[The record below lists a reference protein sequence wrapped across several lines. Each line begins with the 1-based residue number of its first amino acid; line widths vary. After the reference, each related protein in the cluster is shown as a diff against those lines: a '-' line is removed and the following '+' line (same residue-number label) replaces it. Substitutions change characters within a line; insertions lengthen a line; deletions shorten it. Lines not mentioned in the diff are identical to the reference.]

1 MCFCSFFVVRSVVDM
16 DLRLFQMNMDIAERM
31 SACYERRATVVG
43 KSQQTRS
50 VVRRV
55 ISTWCMAA
63 SFRRY
68 AAAAA
73 AAADGFHSAV
83 SLMFVVVPAVRR
95 PCPVRGLSF
104 GRRVINNSRPS
115 SSASGRGTTYDRI
128 CALGV

>member
-1 MCFCSFFVVRSVVDM
+1 M

-31 SACYERRATVVG
+31 STCYERRATVVG

-55 ISTWCMAA
+55 RVISTWCIAA
-63 SFRRY
+63 SFRRH

-73 AAADGFHSAV
+73 AGGFHSAV
-83 SLMFVVVPAVRR
+83 SVMFVVVPGVRR